1 MHSSWWWW
9 VLSLADVILIL
20 QLTESRQEILC
31 MVVVGLPL
39 ADVILL
45 LQ

>member
-9 VLSLADVILIL
+9 ELSLADVILIL
-20 QLTESRQEILC
+20 QETESRQGILC
-31 MVVVGLPL
+31 MVEVGLPL
-39 ADVILL
+39 ADVILV